1 MSISDIFNLIST
13 TDLPEYNSTGYFY
26 RHKRTGCQVFHIKN
40 NDPENL
46 FAFIFQTP
54 SENNCGT
61 AHIMEHSVLA
71 GSEHF
76 PVKDPFLQ
84 LLKGSVYT
92 FLNAMTYPDRTVY
105 PASTVVEKDYFN
117 LMKVY
122 GDSVFF
128 PLLRKETF
136 MQEGIRLEKNTEGRL
151 EWQGIVY
158 NEMKGSYSD
167 PAAILDEYSRR
178 TLFPDTA
185 YKYDSGGVPDA
196 ITELTYEQF
205 LAFHKKYYSPSNCR
219 IFLYG
224 NIDTE
229 KQLEFLEKEFLYRFD
244 TDTGA
249 ADCVMLQKK
258 YDRPFRFDTTCP
270 ASEDAEEGSA
280 SLSWLCGETTDVD
293 YNIKARILSD
303 ILLDNPSSL
312 LYRRIVESDIAEDV
326 SSVTGVYCGIRQA
339 MFAVG
344 VRGIEKERVG
354 EFRTFIEEQLKD
366 IASKPIDGALVEAA
380 LSKADFRRKE
390 LKVRFGMVLLG
401 RVMPGWLY
409 SGSPTATLCTEAA
422 FGRLKA
428 AYQADSWLFN
438 KFIESELIANRHQS
452 LVSVFPGTPAPGK
465 EPGGNPGLDKD
476 IALFEDYK
484 KSTDSIEDLKK
495 IPVLHKADIHYD
507 IENPTFVKSTLGS
520 DTIYKNHLFT
530 GGIVYTDLFFD
541 ASALGDEQL
550 IYIPLLNGLLE
561 EVGLPGMPYYEV
573 TSRMDTLAG
582 NWFITTFCEPCL
594 DKPVLKRL
602 MIHFASL
609 EEKTY
614 DAAKFIMQV
623 AQQGQV
629 TDLERLKNVII
640 SMRNDFKEEF
650 LDNGNNIAMMSATGR
665 LSESSHLTDLW
676 SGLPQFKF
684 LEGLDTENKDQMKQ
698 VAEMLL
704 QLQKYIFS
712 QSRIIS
718 VAASSGWDIDGY
730 VSYLET
736 LLYSVPSAIVPS
748 AEPFVPQSG
757 LDCYATSALVNY
769 NAMAFK
775 VQKKT
780 ESPDMVA
787 EAVLSHILTTGRLWE
802 TVRMEGGAYGVSA
815 MSDFIDRLFIFTSY
829 RDPSLEKT
837 FKNFIKS
844 LEYTAKHGIPENV
857 LEQAVITLVGRDLRP
872 KTPGA
877 RALEEC
883 IRDIKGLSTELKK
896 KRREILLK
904 LTDHDIIKTA
914 ESLKD
919 TCGGS
924 VLVSIAGHQAMKKE
938 KSFLKQKG
946 FRITDISI

>member
-1 MSISDIFNLIST
+1 
-13 TDLPEYNSTGYFY
+13 
-26 RHKRTGCQVFHIKN
+26 
-40 NDPENL
+40 
-46 FAFIFQTP
+46 
-54 SENNCGT
+54 
-61 AHIMEHSVLA
+61 
-71 GSEHF
+71 
-76 PVKDPFLQ
+76 
-84 LLKGSVYT
+84 
-92 FLNAMTYPDRTVY
+92 
-105 PASTVVEKDYFN
+105 
-117 LMKVY
+117 
-122 GDSVFF
+122 
-128 PLLRKETF
+128 
-136 MQEGIRLEKNTEGRL
+136 
-151 EWQGIVY
+151 
-158 NEMKGSYSD
+158 
-167 PAAILDEYSRR
+167 
-178 TLFPDTA
+178 
-185 YKYDSGGVPDA
+185 
-196 ITELTYEQF
+196 
-205 LAFHKKYYSPSNCR
+205 
-219 IFLYG
+219 
-224 NIDTE
+224 
-229 KQLEFLEKEFLYRFD
+229 
-244 TDTGA
+244 
-249 ADCVMLQKK
+249 
-258 YDRPFRFDTTCP
+258 
-270 ASEDAEEGSA
+270 
-280 SLSWLCGETTDVD
+280 
-293 YNIKARILSD
+293 
-303 ILLDNPSSL
+303 
-312 LYRRIVESDIAEDV
+312 
-326 SSVTGVYCGIRQA
+326 
-339 MFAVG
+339 
-344 VRGIEKERVG
+344 
-354 EFRTFIEEQLKD
+354 
-366 IASKPIDGALVEAA
+366 
-380 LSKADFRRKE
+380 
-390 LKVRFGMVLLG
+390 
-401 RVMPGWLY
+401 
-409 SGSPTATLCTEAA
+409 
-422 FGRLKA
+422 
-428 AYQADSWLFN
+428 
-438 KFIESELIANRHQS
+438 
-452 LVSVFPGTPAPGK
+452 
-465 EPGGNPGLDKD
+465 
-476 IALFEDYK
+476 
-484 KSTDSIEDLKK
+484 
-495 IPVLHKADIHYD
+495 
-507 IENPTFVKSTLGS
+507 
-520 DTIYKNHLFT
+520 
-530 GGIVYTDLFFD
+530 
-541 ASALGDEQL
+541 
-550 IYIPLLNGLLE
+550 
-561 EVGLPGMPYYEV
+561 
-573 TSRMDTLAG
+573 MDTLAG

-614 DAAKFIMQV
+614 EAAKFIMQV

-748 AEPFVPQSG
+748 AKPFVPQSG

-946 FRITDISI
+946 FRITEISI